1 MENMPFLS
9 QMKMGVLDNTGV
21 SFTTKKAFT
30 ASKAKQAGN
39 KNYSNFVMLKDKIIK
54 HDRHQAHLDFAVV
67 AETMKQI
74 LEVLEKSDK
83 ATSKIFL
90 YANCNQ
96 LIEMQK
102 VMIELG
108 NHLIDFG
115 DWVNF

>member
-54 HDRHQAHLDFAVV
+54 HDRH
-67 AETMKQI
+67 
-74 LEVLEKSDK
+74 
-83 ATSKIFL
+83 
-90 YANCNQ
+90 
-96 LIEMQK
+96 
-102 VMIELG
+102 
-108 NHLIDFG
+108 
-115 DWVNF
+115 